1 MKIAIIGTRGIPN
14 NYGGF
19 EQFAEY
25 LSIGLVDKGHDV
37 YVYNSHNH
45 IFKDNIYKGVKI
57 IHCFDPE
64 YLIGTSGQFL
74 FDLNCIINCR
84 KYNFD
89 IILQLG
95 YTSSSIWNKIMPNK
109 SILVTNMDGLEW
121 KRSKFSNKVQ
131 KFLKYAERLAV
142 KYSDY
147 FISDSIGIQKYLLDE
162 YEVESNYIPYGT
174 EKMGHPNLDIVNAFN
189 LRKNNYDIVI
199 ARMEPENNIEM
210 ILDGFM
216 HSKKDRDLVIIG
228 SLKTDFGKYV
238 SEKYDDSQIKYL
250 GFVSGIEHLNSLR
263 YFSNLYFHG
272 HSVGG
277 TNPSLL
283 EAMASNSLICAHDNI
298 FNKSILEKD
307 AYYFTSFEQ
316 ISDLMNNEIKVKE
329 DVFVINNKQK
339 VNDLYTW
346 NKIIDDYNSFFH
358 KILNK

>member
-25 LSIGLVDKGHDV
+25 LSLGLVDKEHEV
-37 YVYNSHNH
+37 FVYNPHNH
-45 IFKDNIYKGVKI
+45 IFKESKYKGVNI

-74 FDLNCIINCR
+74 YDLNCIINCR

-95 YTSSSIWNKIMPNK
+95 YTSSSIWNRIMPKK
-109 SILVTNMDGLEW
+109 SILVTNMDGIEW

-131 KFLKYAERLAV
+131 MFLKYAERLAV
-142 KYSDY
+142 KYSNY
-147 FISDSIGIQKYLLDE
+147 FISDSIGIQKYLLEE
-162 YEVESNYIPYGT
+162 YKVDSTYIPYGA
-174 EKMGHPNLDIVNAFN
+174 EKIGHPNLDVLNTYN
-189 LRKNNYDIVI
+189 LSKYNYDIVV

-210 ILDGFM
+210 ILEGFM

-238 SEKYDDSQIKYL
+238 SEKYDDRQIKYL
-250 GFVSGIEHLNSLR
+250 GFVSGIENLNSLR

-283 EAMASNSLICAHDNI
+283 EAMASNSLMCAHDNI

-307 AYYFTSFEQ
+307 AYYFTNFEQ
-316 ISDLMNNEIKVKE
+316 ISDLMNNKIKAKE
-329 DVFVINNKQK
+329 NVFVINNKQK
-339 VNDLYTW
+339 INNLYSW
-346 NKIIDDYNSFFH
+346 NKIVDDYNSFFY
-358 KILNK
+358 KIFNK

>member
-25 LSIGLVDKGHDV
+25 LSVGLVDKGHDV
-37 YVYNSHNH
+37 FVYNSHNH

-74 FDLNCIINCR
+74 YDLNCIINSR

-95 YTSSSIWNKIMPNK
+95 YTSSSIWNRIMPNK
-109 SILVTNMDGLEW
+109 SILVTNMDGIEW
-121 KRSKFSNKVQ
+121 ERSKFSDKVQ

-162 YEVESNYIPYGT
+162 YGVESNYIPYGA

-210 ILDGFM
+210 ILEGFM

-238 SEKYDDSQIKYL
+238 SEKYDDRQIKYL
-250 GFVSGIEHLNSLR
+250 GFVSGIENLNSLR

-316 ISDLMNNEIKVKE
+316 VSDLMNNEIKAK
-329 DVFVINNKQK
+329 DNVFVINNKQK
-339 VNDLYTW
+339 INDLYTW
-346 NKIIDDYNSFFH
+346 NKIVDDYNSFFH

>member
-1 MKIAIIGTRGIPN
+1 MKIAILGTRGIPN

-25 LSIGLVDKGHDV
+25 LSVGLAGKGHDIF
-37 YVYNSHNH
+37 VYNSHNH
-45 IFKDNIYKGVKI
+45 IFKESKYKEVNI

-74 FDLNCIINCR
+74 YDLNCIINCR

-95 YTSSSIWNKIMPNK
+95 YTSSSIWNRIIPKK
-109 SILVTNMDGLEW
+109 SILVTNMDGIEW
-121 KRSKFSNKVQ
+121 KRSKFSYRVQ
-131 KFLKYAERLAV
+131 NFLRYAERLAI

-147 FISDSIGIQKYLLDE
+147 FISDSIGIQKYLQE
-162 YEVESNYIPYGT
+162 EFAVESTYIPYGS
-174 EKMGHPNLDIVNAFN
+174 EKMGRPNLDI
-189 LRKNNYDIVI
+189 LKKYDLIKYNYDIVI

-210 ILDGFM
+210 ILKGFLN
-216 HSKKDRDLVIIG
+216 SKKDRDLVIIG
-228 SLKTDFGKYV
+228 SLNTDFGKYV
-238 SEKYDDSQIKYL
+238 SEKYHDRQVKYL
-250 GFVSGIEHLNSLR
+250 GFVSGIENLNSLR

-283 EAMASNSLICAHDNI
+283 EAMASNSLMCAHDNI

-307 AYYFTSFEQ
+307 AYYFTNFEQ
-316 ISDLMNNEIKVKE
+316 ISDLMNNKIKAKE
-329 DVFVINNKQK
+329 NVFIVNNLQK
-339 VNDLYTW
+339 INDLYSW
-346 NKIIDDYNSFFH
+346 DKIVDDYNSFFH
-358 KILNK
+358 KIFNK